1 MTRHVLI
8 LSPPHHYAIVDQ
20 TMYSGMLFGGHM
32 GHRANNNRICV
43 DINRDSDW
51 SEGGNW
57 GGYMYPTIERGNI
70 QSRSNQKTIKC
81 QWCCKA

>member
-1 MTRHVLI
+1 
-8 LSPPHHYAIVDQ
+8 
-20 TMYSGMLFGGHM
+20 MYSGMLFGGHM
-32 GHRANNNRICV
+32 GHQANNNRICV